1 MKVYELVECL
11 QPDREDGSWSTPMVS
26 AQLSVPLQQVEE

>member
-1 MKVYELVECL
+1 MKSIIVNETLKETLKNL
-11 QPDREDGSWSTPMVS
+11 QPLNNM